1 MYQFILQLEYYHLNE
16 KHQQKGD
23 NSLFF
28 HLCISTMST
37 DSVNNINS
45 KYRSSY
51 LSQFFLFFFHTCV
64 LSHFSALHHFVTL
77 GTITHQALRSMG
89 FSSKVYWSGLPFPP
103 PGALPDPGIQP
114 VSFTSPALGGGFFT
128 TIASCHGFQSQF
140 SAKKLQTDLKFY
152 AAIQGTKIKTIL
164 KYKENR
170 RTQTFQF

>member
-1 MYQFILQLEYYHLNE
+1 MGICLIKLWELVMGKEAWCAAIHRVSKSQTELSDFTELMIKLITLRIRQIYQFILQLEYSHLNE

-37 DSVNNINS
+37 DSVSNMNS

-64 LSHFSALHHFVTL
+64 LSHFSALQHFVTL
-77 GTITHQALRSMG
+77 GTITNQAFLSMG

-103 PGALPDPGIQP
+103 PCYWI
-114 VSFTSPALGGGFFT
+114 
-128 TIASCHGFQSQF
+128 
-140 SAKKLQTDLKFY
+140 
-152 AAIQGTKIKTIL
+152 IL
-164 KYKENR
+164 VFCPFGLYR
-170 RTQTFQF
+170 L